1 MSPGARSAPRRSA
14 AIDSCC
20 EDPSNRKTS
29 LADTLPAL
37 ALRVCGE
44 FREMPGM
51 RLTVMQAARLFGLEP
66 ELAQALLDELH
77 RASLL
82 TRSSRGSYSLP
93 G

>member
-1 MSPGARSAPRRSA
+1 
-14 AIDSCC
+14 
-20 EDPSNRKTS
+20 
-29 LADTLPAL
+29 
-37 ALRVCGE
+37 
-44 FREMPGM
+44 MPGM

-66 ELAQALLDELH
+66 ELAQAMLDELH